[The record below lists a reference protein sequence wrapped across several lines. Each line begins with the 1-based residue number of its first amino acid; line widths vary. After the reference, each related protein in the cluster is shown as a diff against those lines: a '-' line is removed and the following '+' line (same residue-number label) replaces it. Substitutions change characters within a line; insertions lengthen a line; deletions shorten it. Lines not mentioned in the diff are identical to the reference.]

1 MKRFVLLALLGLA
14 FANWVAWGYVL
25 EGSGLKVTFFD
36 VGQGDAIFIETPQGH
51 QILLDGGP
59 ARHLVA
65 EKMGKTLPFWD
76 KSLDLVILTHPDA
89 DHITG
94 LVRVLEQYEVKNVLW
109 TGVVADTNIFASWK
123 SALDEEGARVVLAR
137 AGQKLVWSRD
147 PANAFMEI
155 FHPSASSIAGVKA
168 TNDTSIISKLV
179 FGSHSLLFTGD
190 ITKAVEQKLVSQGIN
205 LRADVLK
212 VPHHGSKYSSSEA
225 FLAAVSP
232 NTAVIQVGV
241 KNSYGHPTKEA
252 LSRLQSTGSQI
263 FRTDKNGLIKIDF
276 TDEGLRVYSAL

>member
-1 MKRFVLLALLGLA
+1 MRRYILLALLGLA
-14 FANWVAWGYVL
+14 FADWIAWSYVL
-25 EGSGLKVTFFD
+25 EGNSLRVTFFD

-51 QILLDGGP
+51 QILIDGGP
-59 ARHLVA
+59 ARQLA
-65 EKMGKTLPFWD
+65 EEKVGKALPFWD

-109 TGVVADTNIFASWK
+109 TGVTANTNIFASWK

-179 FGSHSLLFTGD
+179 FGGHSFLFTGD
-190 ITKAVEQKLVSQGIN
+190 ITKVVEQKLVSEGVN
-205 LRADVLK
+205 LRADILK

-232 NTAVIQVGV
+232 STAVIQVGAT
-241 KNSYGHPTKEA
+241 NGYGHPSPEV
-252 LSRLQSTGSQI
+252 LSRFGDIPVL
-263 FRTDKNGLIKIDF
+263 RTDQKDDIVFLWTVK
-276 TDEGLRVYSAL
+276 R